1 MSDRIDRAVAK
12 SILAAEGAAIG
23 GAIGGPAGATV
34 GALTGLVVGDQP
46 LTFQT
51 DYVAIPS
58 HEYALVRAGMAPSH
72 TILIKE
78 GEVLRQ
84 VQPTEAMETAAV
96 LSGDTMAAP
105 KKRKVSKYNR
115 AYAKAFKSV
124 AHKYK
129 KKDGSWQKDGFKRA
143 QRAAHKMAK
152 GGKK

>member
-1 MSDRIDRAVAK
+1 MSERVNRAIAK

-23 GAIGGPAGATV
+23 GAIGGPAGATA
-34 GALTGLVVGDQP
+34 GALVGLVVGDQP
-46 LTFQT
+46 MTFAT
-51 DYVAIPS
+51 DYVAVPA
-58 HEYALVRAGMAPSH
+58 HEYSAVRQGMAPSH

-84 VQPTEAMETAAV
+84 VQPTEAMETEMT
-96 LSGDTMAAP
+96 LDTATVEKP

-115 AYAKAFKSV
+115 AYAKAFKSI

-143 QRAAHKMAK
+143 QRAAHKMA

>member
-1 MSDRIDRAVAK
+1 MSDRVDRAIAK

-23 GAIGGPAGATV
+23 GAIGGPVGATA
-34 GALTGLVVGDQP
+34 GALTGLIVGDMP
-46 LTFQT
+46 MTFMT
-51 DYVAIPS
+51 DYVAVPA
-58 HEYALVRAGMAPSH
+58 HEYALVRAGMSPSH

-84 VQPTEAMETAAV
+84 VQPTEAMETEMM
-96 LSGDTMAAP
+96 LDTPTVATT

-115 AYAKAFKSV
+115 AYAKAFKSI

-129 KKDGSWQKDGFKRA
+129 KKDGSWQKDGFKKA
-143 QRAAHKMAK
+143 QRAAHNMA